1 MVGQYSL
8 WVICE
13 ALDAIF
19 DTFADGPLVN
29 AAADSI
35 GLMIN
40 LQQLV
45 PVLKARVRNS
55 LMYAGGFVFK
65 EKYSF
70 LRIAFVVFQV
80 KAERRTLGDHYPVI
94 DAARV
99 NLARFIKYKQKGH

>member
-13 ALDAIF
+13 ALDAIS

-55 LMYAGGFVFK
+55 LMYAGGV
-65 EKYSF
+65 YAS
-70 LRIAFVVFQV
+70 
-80 KAERRTLGDHYPVI
+80 VI
-94 DAARV
+94 
-99 NLARFIKYKQKGH
+99 LYMKKSHTSRFSLV

>member
-35 GLMIN
+35 GVMIN

-55 LMYAGGFVFK
+55 LMYAWGV
-65 EKYSF
+65 
-70 LRIAFVVFQV
+70 
-80 KAERRTLGDHYPVI
+80 YPSVI
-94 DAARV
+94 LYMKKSHTSQFSLV
-99 NLARFIKYKQKGH
+99 

>member
-13 ALDAIF
+13 AMDAIF

-35 GLMIN
+35 GLMNN

-55 LMYAGGFVFK
+55 
-65 EKYSF
+65 
-70 LRIAFVVFQV
+70 
-80 KAERRTLGDHYPVI
+80 
-94 DAARV
+94 
-99 NLARFIKYKQKGH
+99 

>member
-19 DTFADGPLVN
+19 DIFADGPLVN

-55 LMYAGGFVFK
+55 LMYAGGVCLSYIIHEKVTYKPVFLSLTISI
-65 EKYSF
+65 EW
-70 LRIAFVVFQV
+70 
-80 KAERRTLGDHYPVI
+80 
-94 DAARV
+94 
-99 NLARFIKYKQKGH
+99 LAPETSPS

>member
-55 LMYAGGFVFK
+55 HIQV
-65 EKYSF
+65 SF
-70 LRIAFVVFQV
+70 PY
-80 KAERRTLGDHYPVI
+80 TVI
-94 DAARV
+94 FRE
-99 NLARFIKYKQKGH
+99 L

>member
-55 LMYAGGFVFK
+55 HIQV
-65 EKYSF
+65 SF
-70 LRIAFVVFQV
+70 
-80 KAERRTLGDHYPVI
+80 P
-94 DAARV
+94 
-99 NLARFIKYKQKGH
+99 

>member
-55 LMYAGGFVFK
+55 LMYAWGV
-65 EKYSF
+65 YAS
-70 LRIAFVVFQV
+70 
-80 KAERRTLGDHYPVI
+80 VI
-94 DAARV
+94 LYMKKSHTSQFSLV
-99 NLARFIKYKQKGH
+99 

>member
-40 LQQLV
+40 RQQLV

-55 LMYAGGFVFK
+55 LMYAEAYASVTYKSVFLSLIISI
-65 EKYSF
+65 EWVAPETSPF
-70 LRIAFVVFQV
+70 
-80 KAERRTLGDHYPVI
+80 
-94 DAARV
+94 
-99 NLARFIKYKQKGH
+99 

>member
-55 LMYAGGFVFK
+55 LMYAGGVDHLSGKKFGGHSVLDFQAFFIHS
-65 EKYSF
+65 SF
-70 LRIAFVVFQV
+70 APPLKVSA
-80 KAERRTLGDHYPVI
+80 H
-94 DAARV
+94 
-99 NLARFIKYKQKGH
+99 